1 MPARTI
7 PPADLGNSL
16 RFLLIGALFIASAGA
31 DTAERKPKGPAESAG
46 FQEVLWTEPAD
57 LAQRDL
63 FYGSGGRQRAPAGT
77 NFTFLSENPKG
88 SSPKL
93 DVKDSAGVTWRV
105 KGDVEARPET
115 AASRLIWAAGYRTQE
130 DYFLPEIQVSGLPER
145 LHWRPGLIQAG
156 GVVPNVRLE
165 RADDGLVKIGIWS
178 WKDSPIAGT
187 REWNGLRVLMALINN
202 WDLKDDNNGV
212 FTDSVLAGPN
222 DARQRIYM
230 ITDLG
235 ASFGTNGM
243 GRGHLASRGNL
254 TSYQKS
260 RFITNVTSDRVSF
273 ATPERAPMRSI
284 LIAPH
289 YFYRLGLRWL
299 GRDIPRADAKWM
311 GRLLARLSRKQLRD
325 AFRAAGYE
333 SGTADAFAQVLES
346 RIAALNAL

>member
-1 MPARTI
+1 MPARTV
-7 PPADLGNSL
+7 PPADLGNHV
-16 RFLLIGALFIASAGA
+16 RFLLVGALFLTSAGA
-31 DTAERKPKGPAESAG
+31 DTAAREPKGPAESAG
-46 FQEVLWTEPAD
+46 FQEVFWTEPAD

-63 FYGSGGRQRAPAGT
+63 FYGSGGQQHAPAGT
-77 NFTFLSENPKG
+77 NFTFLSESRKG

-93 DVKDSAGVTWRV
+93 DVKDSAGVTWKV
-105 KGDVEARPET
+105 KADVEARPET
-115 AASRLIWAAGYRTQE
+115 AASRLIWATGYRTQE
-130 DYFLPEIQVSGLPER
+130 DYFLPEIHVSRLPER
-145 LHWRPGLIQAG
+145 LRWRPGLIEPG
-156 GVVPNVRLE
+156 GVVPNVRLK
-165 RADDGLVKIGIWS
+165 RAHDGLVKIGIWS

-212 FTDSVLAGPN
+212 FTNPN

-235 ASFGTNGM
+235 ASFGTNGI
-243 GRGHLASRGNL
+243 GRGHLESRGNL
-254 TSYQKS
+254 NSYQQS
-260 RFITNVTSDRVSF
+260 RFITNVTTDRVSF

-299 GRDIPRADAKWM
+299 GRDIPREDAKWM

-333 SGTADAFAQVLES
+333 SATSEAFAQVVES